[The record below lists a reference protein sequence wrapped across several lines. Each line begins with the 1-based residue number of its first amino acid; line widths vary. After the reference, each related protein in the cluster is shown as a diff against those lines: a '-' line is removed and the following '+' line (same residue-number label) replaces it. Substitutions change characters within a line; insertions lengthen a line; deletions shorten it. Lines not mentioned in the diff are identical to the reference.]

1 MNQFIAIAWRNLW
14 RNLSRTLIMIAGIAV
29 GLFGLLI
36 YYGISNGFIDEMV
49 EAAIE
54 NELAH
59 IQINRQGYLKN
70 PVPSNS
76 FAAGPGFVDSLAGMD
91 GVLAAAG
98 RFQAPVLVNSAEK
111 SSRVELI
118 GIRPEAEPRVTA
130 ISTMVVQ
137 GEYLSPEDT
146 RKILLGEELARQL
159 GVGIGDKLVVMAQDR
174 DNELQS
180 QLLRVAGVFRSNA
193 PSRDKVTAFVNLE
206 SIQELLGRPGEL
218 TSVLVKIGRQD
229 DVERVRAEI
238 RDNLAGARPELEV
251 RTWLEVMPMLAETI
265 RMFGSFVWVFYL
277 IIYLAMAFG
286 VINIML
292 MAVIDR
298 TREIGV
304 MRAVG
309 TTPGQVMLLVLLEA
323 SFLGLVGIAAGGS
336 AAWVVNGYFETRGL
350 DLSYWSGAMG
360 FMGISSVVH
369 SNINFS
375 EWVVSFLSAELA
387 VVAASL
393 WPAWRSSRLSPV
405 EAIQFQ

>member
-1 MNQFIAIAWRNLW
+1 MKSFVAIAWRNLW
-14 RNLSRTLIMIAGIAV
+14 RNLSRSLIMIAGIAV

-49 EAAIE
+49 KVAIQ

-59 IQINRQGYLKN
+59 IQINRLGYLKN
-70 PVPSNS
+70 PVQSNS
-76 FAAGPGFVDSLAGMD
+76 FAAGRAFVDSVAGTER
-91 GVLAAAG
+91 VLAAAG
-98 RFQAPVLVNSAEK
+98 RFRAPVLINSAEK

-118 GIRPEAEPRVTA
+118 GINPEAESRVTILA
-130 ISTMVVQ
+130 SLVTE
-137 GEYLSPEDT
+137 GEYLSAGDT
-146 RKILLGEELARQL
+146 RKILLGGELARQL

-180 QLLRVAGVFRSNA
+180 QLLRVVGIFRSNA
-193 PSRDKVTAFVNLE
+193 PSWDKVTAFVVLG
-206 SIQELLGRPGEL
+206 SLQELLNRPGEL
-218 TSVLVKIGRQD
+218 TSVLVRVHRQ
-229 DVERVRAEI
+229 EEAEPVRSRI
-238 RDNLAGARPELEV
+238 RETLTVSRPELEV
-251 RTWLEVMPMLAETI
+251 RTWLEVMPMLAESI
-265 RMFGSFVWVFYL
+265 NMFNSFVWIFYL

-309 TTPGQVMLLVLLEA
+309 TTPGQVLAMVLLEA
-323 SFLGLVGIAAGGS
+323 TFLGLVGIAVGGS
-336 AAWVVNGYFETRGL
+336 LAWIVNGWLETRGL
-350 DLSYWSGAMG
+350 DLSNWSGAMG

-369 SNINFS
+369 SNIES
-375 EWVVSFLSAELA
+375 GEWIASFVSAELA
-387 VVAASL
+387 VVAASV
-393 WPAWRSSRLSPV
+393 WPAWRSSRLRPV